1 MILVLE
7 RRLEGFS
14 RLIETRLLSIEDQ
27 IIGARDTNKKSNY
40 MSDKWFLFGF
50 VVKSGGCFE
59 CQITEKDAIISFL
72 SKQPIIIN
80 KFWKCFYCLDANQ
93 VLKGIRKSNI
103 VKLVFGQLN
112 INSLRNKFDTLSEMI
127 KDFVDV
133 FMTSET
139 KLYDSFPGCQ
149 FFIEGYHTSSRF
161 DQNGKGDGILL
172 YIREDIPAKVIYCD
186 FPTYESFYVEINL
199 FKKNGC

>member
-1 MILVLE
+1 M
-7 RRLEGFS
+7 
-14 RLIETRLLSIEDQ
+14 
-27 IIGARDTNKKSNY
+27 
-40 MSDKWFLFGF
+40 
-50 VVKSGGCFE
+50 
-59 CQITEKDAIISFL
+59 
-72 SKQPIIIN
+72 
-80 KFWKCFYCLDANQ
+80 DANQ

-112 INSLRNKFDTLSEMI
+112 INSLRKKFDTLSEVI

-149 FFIEGYHTSSRF
+149 FFIEGYHTPSRF
-161 DQNGKGDGILL
+161 DKNGKG
-172 YIREDIPAKVIYCD
+172 
-186 FPTYESFYVEINL
+186 ESFYVEINL